1 MFKFK
6 YIYFLL
12 LLTVLTNVS
21 AQEVNPYLSYDVPS
35 QNLLKYNRFLI
46 NPTFSTVREDKSYVN
61 LLHRNQ
67 SVEFSDNNQNYFL
80 SYSGRVNDRVGL
92 GVSIYQQTAGTLTNY
107 GVLANYAYGVK
118 LSDKSNFTFGANFSY
133 YASGLDKSR
142 VNAAD
147 PDDPFLNGQ
156 TDNLLQFQPGV
167 NLSYDKFDI
176 GLYAENLFDYN
187 LKSNES
193 ITEFAEKTFSGHL
206 QYTHQFDKTSGILEQ
221 GRLMPL
227 ARVRMAGEEDI
238 VLGGSLILDLPKIGW
253 AQVGY
258 DDHYGAAAGLGFNL
272 NKRLSLGYTMEK
284 GISGDLDNFGLT
296 HEISLA
302 YSFTPNLTE
311 DRVMLEDDSDEEL
324 ALNDEEINEDDESK
338 SEKFEE
344 LKQRLAEN
352 DQVLAELMYRQD
364 SLEINRQRDLETRF
378 ERVLRMVRSETQGNR
393 PDLEERAKKM
403 YFINN
408 DDNAVADNTTSN
420 SNNTI
425 GQDLVD
431 DFSNTKTPATNSG
444 YQSSTQNN
452 TPKNT
457 ITKDA
462 TSTNQAVANNTSS
475 NSVTK
480 TASSIKSRKF
490 KNLDGV
496 EQGYYVIA
504 NVYKG
509 QGYLNK
515 FMSDLEDKGITA
527 DYIKD
532 PKSGLKYVY
541 LEKYDTWQEAA
552 DAHNSKMNGAYT
564 DTMWIMNVD
573 NNTSTDA
580 RYSNTAYAS
589 NNQTQDNT
597 AIQAKE
603 DYQNSKFRNP
613 VQKDNVAGAFPTPK
627 VVKFKGVDS
636 GYYIIANVF
645 ASAKNANS
653 FVRLLNKQGLHASY
667 FINPENNYRYVY
679 LKKHGSW
686 NNALLSY
693 YSNINSSYQDRMWI
707 MRVTPNLV
715 A

>member
-6 YIYFLL
+6 YIYCLL
-12 LLTVLTNVS
+12 LVMVLTNVS

-46 NPTFSTVREDKSYVN
+46 NPTFSTVREDKSYIN

-67 SVEFSDNNQNYFL
+67 SVQFTDNNQNYFL
-80 SYSGRVNDRVGL
+80 SYSGRVNDRTGL
-92 GVSIYQQTAGTLTNY
+92 GLSIYQQTAGTLTNY

-118 LSDKSNFTFGANFSY
+118 LSDKSNFTFGANMSY

-156 TDNLLQFQPGV
+156 RDNLLQFQPGV

-187 LKSNES
+187 LKTSES
-193 ITEFAEKTFSGHL
+193 ITEFADKTFSGHL

-227 ARVRMAGEEDI
+227 ARVRKSGQEDI
-238 VLGGSLILDLPKIGW
+238 VLGGSLILDLPKLGW

-284 GISGDLDNFGLT
+284 GISGDLDNFGVT
-296 HEISLA
+296 HEISVA

-311 DRVMLEDDSDEEL
+311 DRVMLEDDTDNEL
-324 ALNDEEINEDDESK
+324 ALNEEDVTNDEEG

-344 LKQRLAEN
+344 LKKRLAEN

-364 SLEINRQRDLETRF
+364 SLETNRQRDLETRF
-378 ERVLRMVRSETQGNR
+378 ERVLRMVRSETQGTR
-393 PDLEERAKKM
+393 PDLEEKAKKM

-408 DDNAVADNTTSN
+408 DDNAVAANSSNKPNGIEKDATNVVTPNTSTSGYQNTTNNNPDTAVKNSAVAKDATVTNSAIAKNTTS
-420 SNNTI
+420 T
-425 GQDLVD
+425 
-431 DFSNTKTPATNSG
+431 
-444 YQSSTQNN
+444 
-452 TPKNT
+452 
-457 ITKDA
+457 
-462 TSTNQAVANNTSS
+462 AVK
-475 NSVTK
+475 K
-480 TASSIKSRKF
+480 TASSIKRRKF

-496 EQGYYVIA
+496 EEGYYVIA

-515 FMSDLEDKGITA
+515 FIKDLEDNGLSA

-532 PKSGLKYVY
+532 PKTGLKYVY
-541 LEKYDTWQEAA
+541 LERYDTWKEAEA
-552 DAHNSKMNGAYT
+552 AHNSQLNGAYSY
-564 DTMWIMNVD
+564 DMWIMNVD
-573 NNTSTDA
+573 NGTNTDS
-580 RYSNTAYAS
+580 RYNNTAYAGT
-589 NNQTQDNT
+589 TQDKTKTLTRDKYSN
-597 AIQAKE
+597 
-603 DYQNSKFRNP
+603 DNPKFRNP
-613 VQKDNVAGAFPTPK
+613 VQKDNVAGAFPTPQ
-627 VVKFKGVDS
+627 VVKFNGVDS

-645 ASAKNANS
+645 ASAKNANN

-679 LKKHGSW
+679 LKKHGTW

-707 MRVTPNLV
+707 MRVTQNNI

>member
-12 LLTVLTNVS
+12 LVMVLTNVS

-46 NPTFSTVREDKSYVN
+46 NPTFSTVREDKSYIN

-67 SVEFSDNNQNYFL
+67 SVEFTDNNQNYFL
-80 SYSGRVNDRVGL
+80 SYSGRINDRTGL
-92 GVSIYQQTAGTLTNY
+92 GLSIYQQTAGTLTNY

-118 LSDKSNFTFGANFSY
+118 LNDKSNFTFGANMSY

-156 TDNLLQFQPGV
+156 RDNLLQFQPGV
-167 NLSYDKFDI
+167 NLSYGKFDI

-187 LKSNES
+187 LKTSES
-193 ITEFAEKTFSGHL
+193 ITEFADKTFSGHL

-227 ARVRMAGEEDI
+227 ARVRKGGQEDV
-238 VLGGSLILDLPKIGW
+238 VLGGSLILDLPKLGW

-284 GISGDLDNFGLT
+284 GISGDLDNFGVT
-296 HEISLA
+296 HEISVA

-311 DRVMLEDDSDEEL
+311 DRVMLEDDNDNELAFNEEDTNLDEEL
-324 ALNDEEINEDDESK
+324 E

-344 LKQRLAEN
+344 LKKRLAEN

-364 SLEINRQRDLETRF
+364 SLEVNRQRDLEKRF
-378 ERVLRMVRSETQGNR
+378 ERVLRMVRSETQGKR

-408 DDNAVADNTTSN
+408 DENAVAENTTNKPSGIEKDATTVVAPKTSTSGYQN
-420 SNNTI
+420 ATNNTI
-425 GQDLVD
+425 ENTTVATDA
-431 DFSNTKTPATNSG
+431 TKT
-444 YQSSTQNN
+444 N
-452 TPKNT
+452 TA
-457 ITKDA
+457 I
-462 TSTNQAVANNTSS
+462 ANNQ
-475 NSVTK
+475 K
-480 TASSIKSRKF
+480 TTTVKTNASTIKRRKF
-490 KNLDGV
+490 KHLSGV
-496 EQGYYVIA
+496 QDGYYVIA

-515 FMSDLEDKGITA
+515 FIKDLEDNGLSA

-532 PKSGLKYVY
+532 PKTNLKYVY
-541 LEKYDTWQEAA
+541 LERYDTWKEAEA
-552 DAHNSKMNGAYT
+552 AHNSKLNGAY
-564 DTMWIMNVD
+564 DYDMWIMNVD
-573 NNTSTDA
+573 NSSNLDSRYNNTGYAATTKDKTQT
-580 RYSNTAYAS
+580 RDKYSN
-589 NNQTQDNT
+589 DNP
-597 AIQAKE
+597 
-603 DYQNSKFRNP
+603 KFRNP
-613 VQKDNVAGAFPTPK
+613 VQKDNVANTYPTPK
-627 VVKFKGVDS
+627 IVKFNGVDA

-645 ASAKNANS
+645 ASAKNANN
-653 FVRLLNKQGLHASY
+653 FVKLLNKQGLHASY

-679 LKKHGSW
+679 LKKHGTW

-693 YSNINSSYQDRMWI
+693 YSKINSSYQDRMWI
-707 MRVTPNLV
+707 MRVTQNNI

>member
-227 ARVRMAGEEDI
+227 ARVRMVGEEDI

-284 GISGDLDNFGLT
+284 GISGNLDNFGLT

-324 ALNDEEINEDDESK
+324 ALNEEEVNKDDESK

-364 SLEINRQRDLETRF
+364 SLEINRQKDLETRF

-420 SNNTI
+420 PNNTI
-425 GQDLVD
+425 GEDVVN
-431 DFSNTKTPATNSG
+431 DFSNTKTPTTNSG

-457 ITKDA
+457 IIKDA
-462 TSTNQAVANNTSS
+462 TTTNQAVANNTSS

-515 FMSDLEDKGITA
+515 FMSDLENKGISA

-627 VVKFKGVDS
+627 VVKFNGVDS